1 MAEKKTGAGA
11 HVTCI
16 RGVGEKR
23 AESFAKLGASTVGEL
38 VYHFPRG
45 YENRG
50 NVKNIDEVE
59 KLLAGIRCRG
69 NTSCPD
75 QLSQAITAYKRAKA
89 EKEKNRK

>member
-1 MAEKKTGAGA
+1 MFTYSTNGTCSRQIVFD
-11 HVTCI
+11 VTEGDNTLHNVKFIGGCSGNLQGI
-16 RGVGEKR
+16 G
-23 AESFAKLGASTVGEL
+23 KLVEG
-38 VYHFPRG
+38 
-45 YENRG
+45 
-50 NVKNIDEVE
+50 KNIDEVE